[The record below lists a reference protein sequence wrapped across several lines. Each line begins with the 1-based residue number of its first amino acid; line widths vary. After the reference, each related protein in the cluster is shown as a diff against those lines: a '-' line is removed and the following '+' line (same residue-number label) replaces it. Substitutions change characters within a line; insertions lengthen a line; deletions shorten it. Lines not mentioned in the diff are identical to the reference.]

1 MTESRTERTPR
12 THAARNSGM
21 LEALEADH
29 PGMHMTDSLELDDDV
44 EHSNR
49 STSASGKVRASCIR

>member
-21 LEALEADH
+21 LEVLEADH

-49 STSASGKVRASCIR
+49 STSASGQG